1 MKSVTTTTD
10 IKYKGTRDDDL
21 SYKTGQ
27 IYDIDSIVDAKPAML
42 QMLVVAAIER

>member
-10 IKYKGTRDDDL
+10 IKYKGTRDNDL

-27 IYDIDSIVDAKPAML
+27 IYDTDSIVDEKTAML
-42 QMLVVAAIER
+42 QILLVAAIER